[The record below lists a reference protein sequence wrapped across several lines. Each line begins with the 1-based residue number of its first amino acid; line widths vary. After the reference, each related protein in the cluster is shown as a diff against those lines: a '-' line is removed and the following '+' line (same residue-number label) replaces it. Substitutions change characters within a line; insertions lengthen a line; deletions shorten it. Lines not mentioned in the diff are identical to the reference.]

1 MKIEFDPAK
10 SARNDKE
17 RGLSFELAAELD
29 WSAAR
34 VRPDNRRDYGEERF
48 IALIPKSRRLYVVCY
63 CIRGDAR
70 RIISFRKA
78 NKREERAYEKASNET
93 RDAGAGEATNR

>member
-10 SARNDKE
+10 SAKNVRE
-17 RGLSFELAAELD
+17 RGLPFEQTAEMDWGAAHIVKD
-29 WSAAR
+29 M
-34 VRPDNRRDYGEERF
+34 RRSYGEVRYV
-48 IALIPKSRRLYVVCY
+48 AYVPRQGRLHVVCY

-78 NKREERAYEKASNET
+78 NTREEKFYAEEKAALD
-93 RDAGAGEATNR
+93 R

>member
-10 SARNDKE
+10 SARNASQ
-17 RGLSFELAAELD
+17 RGLPFELTAELD

-34 VRPDNRRDYGEERF
+34 VRPDERRDYGEERYF
-48 IALIPKSRRLYVVCY
+48 ALVPMSGRLYAVCY
-63 CIRGDAR
+63 CVRGDAR

-78 NKREERAYEKASNET
+78 NKRVEHAYAKAF
-93 RDAGAGEATNR
+93 G

>member
-10 SARNDKE
+10 SEKNAKGRK
-17 RGLSFELAAELD
+17 LPFELTAELD
-29 WSAAR
+29 WSAAL
-34 VRPDNRRDYGEERF
+34 VWQDQRRDYGEDRF
-48 IALIPKSRRLYVVCY
+48 VALVPMSGRLHVVCY

-78 NKREERAYEKASNET
+78 SKREEQAYAKVF
-93 RDAGAGEATNR
+93 G